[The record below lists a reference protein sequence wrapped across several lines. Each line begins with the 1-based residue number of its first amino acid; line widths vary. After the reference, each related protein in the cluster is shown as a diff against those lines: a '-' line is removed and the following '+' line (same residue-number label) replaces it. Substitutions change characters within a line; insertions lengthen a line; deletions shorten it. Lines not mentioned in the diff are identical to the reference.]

1 MKVCYFGT
9 YRAEYSRNIVMI
21 AGLRQQ
27 GVEVIECHEQLWRDI
42 EDRVQSASGGWRN
55 PRFWLRILG
64 AYLRLLRK
72 YARAG
77 AYDVL
82 VIGYP
87 GQFDVFLGW
96 LLARLRR
103 KPLVWDI
110 FMSIYLIAM
119 ERGLDKRSPRSIQL
133 LKWVERRA
141 LRLPQLLIQDTQQ
154 YVEWFAQTH
163 GVEASRFRLVPTG
176 ADDHIFQPHAE
187 RIPATNHFRVTYY
200 GTYIPNHGVLTI
212 VAAARLLQHDPDI
225 HFEMIGAGPE
235 LPAARRL
242 ANSENLRNITF
253 IEWLDQKTLAER
265 ASTTNLHLG
274 VFGTTPQSMMT
285 IHNKIYEGLAMQLP
299 VLTGDSPAI
308 REELIHRKH
317 CYLIERA
324 NPALLAEA
332 IQTLKADAVLCQEIA
347 VQGHQL
353 FMEQFTIERLGLRFE
368 GFLTELIHS
377 ASK

>member
-9 YRAEYSRNIVMI
+9 YRAEYNRNVVMI
-21 AGLRQQ
+21 AGLRRQ
-27 GVEVIECHEQLWRDI
+27 GVEVIECHEQLWQNI
-42 EDRVQSASGGWRN
+42 EDRVQAASGGWLQ
-55 PRFWLRILG
+55 PRFWLRVLRTYI
-64 AYLRLLRK
+64 RLLRK
-72 YARAG
+72 YTRAG

-110 FMSIYLIAM
+110 FMSIYLIAL
-119 ERGLDKRSPRSIQL
+119 ERGLDMRSPRSIQL

-141 LRLPQLLIQDTQQ
+141 LRLPQILIQDTQQ
-154 YVEWFAQTH
+154 YVEWFEHTY
-163 GVEASRFRLVPTG
+163 GMEASRFRLVPTG
-176 ADDHIFQPHAE
+176 ADE
-187 RIPATNHFRVTYY
+187 RIFNPQANRTPRTNHFRVTYY

-212 VAAARLLQHDPDI
+212 IAAARLLQHDPEI

-235 LPAARRL
+235 LPAARSL
-242 ANSENLRNITF
+242 AESENLTNITF
-253 IEWLDQKTLAER
+253 IEWLDQKTLAGR
-265 ASTTNLHLG
+265 ASTTDLHLG
-274 VFGTTPQSMMT
+274 VFGTTPQSLMT

-317 CYLIERA
+317 CYLIERV
-324 NPALLAEA
+324 NPAVLADA
-332 IQTLKADAVLCQEIA
+332 IQTLKADPGLCQEIA
-347 VQGHQL
+347 TQGHQL
-353 FMEQFTIERLGLRFE
+353 FLEQYTIEHLGERFK
-368 GFLTELIHS
+368 GYLSELIQS
-377 ASK
+377 A